1 MKLFKK
7 IAMLTMA
14 LALTFSVGALAAC
27 DGNGESSTPDSST
40 EQPAAASY
48 KFKVVNANGEAV
60 SGVQIQLCK
69 GEDFCAMPVM
79 TDANGKADYAFP
91 NSQADAYSIHV
102 WDAAM
107 QNEYTISGNAVTS
120 ADYDGAEIVITIAE

>member
-27 DGNGESSTPDSST
+27 GGNGESSTPDSST
-40 EQPAAASY
+40 EQPAVSSY
-48 KFKVVNANGEAV
+48 KFKVVNASGEAV
-60 SGVQIQLCK
+60 SGVQVQLCK
-69 GEDFCAMPVM
+69 GTAFCAMPVM
-79 TDANGKADYAFP
+79 TDDNGVADYAFP
-91 NSQADAYSIHV
+91 EGLADAYSIHV

-107 QNEYTISGNAVTS
+107 AVEYTVTGTATTS
-120 ADYDGAEIVITIAE
+120 ADYDGSEIVVTIAE

>member
-7 IAMLTMA
+7 LAMLTMA

-27 DGNGESSTPDSST
+27 GGNEDSGSSTSS
-40 EQPAAASY
+40 EQTAVTSY
-48 KFKVVNANGEAV
+48 KFKVVKADGTAAA
-60 SGVQIQLCK
+60 GVQVQLCK
-69 GEDFCAMPVM
+69 GTDFCAMPVM
-79 TDANGKADYAFP
+79 TDANGVADYAFP

-107 QNEYTISGNAVTS
+107 ANEYTVTGTATTS
-120 ADYDGAEIVITIAE
+120 ADYDGSEIVVTIAE